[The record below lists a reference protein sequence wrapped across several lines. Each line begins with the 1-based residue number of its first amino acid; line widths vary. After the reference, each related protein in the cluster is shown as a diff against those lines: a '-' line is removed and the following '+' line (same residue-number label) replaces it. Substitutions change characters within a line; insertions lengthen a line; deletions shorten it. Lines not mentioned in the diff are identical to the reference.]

1 MSGHTYQEYPKWKYH
16 RKLGSKIVHNAEEE
30 KALSDTW
37 YDNPSES
44 ADTSQFSASHW
55 PVRWPVSTLRSESF
69 LAFRGQIR
77 LKTSRQLR
85 EVKSIRLPTCKPNFD
100 GHLYRKARPFS
111 AVTAAKYVNHRRCTQ
126 SRRASAEDPGCAQKN
141 DSTRSISLE
150 R

>member
-111 AVTAAKYVNHRRCTQ
+111 AVTAANMSTIDDV
-126 SRRASAEDPGCAQKN
+126 RRAEERVQRILDALEKRQH
-141 DSTRSISLE
+141 SIHLA
-150 R
+150 